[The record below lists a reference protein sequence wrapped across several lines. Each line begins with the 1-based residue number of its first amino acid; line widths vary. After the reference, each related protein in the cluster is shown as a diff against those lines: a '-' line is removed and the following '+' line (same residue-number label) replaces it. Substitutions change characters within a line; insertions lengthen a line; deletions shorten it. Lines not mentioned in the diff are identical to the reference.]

1 MRSLFVFIFFSL
13 FSYNLSSQDK
23 VLLSGLVKNVN
34 QESLVG
40 INIYLTSNKYVG
52 TTSDYTGNYSLELSG
67 ELPIKLTFSGIGYE
81 TTHITIEEY
90 GIINKDIMEERVAR
104 METTLDRHDS
114 QITKLFSRVDETN
127 KCIQK
132 INNSILQIKWSV
144 YGAIGFYVVTQ
155 VGLLEALRVI

>member
-1 MRSLFVFIFFSL
+1 
-13 FSYNLSSQDK
+13 
-23 VLLSGLVKNVN
+23 
-34 QESLVG
+34 
-40 INIYLTSNKYVG
+40 
-52 TTSDYTGNYSLELSG
+52 
-67 ELPIKLTFSGIGYE
+67 
-81 TTHITIEEY
+81 
-90 GIINKDIMEERVAR
+90 MEERVAR

-155 VGLLEALRVI
+155 IGIIEAFRIAI